1 MDNIQSTQDFWK
13 KNYERLAEFYKQN
26 GRWPQK
32 DSTGKE
38 KQLYLWSE
46 KQRAFYRD
54 AKIDMLD
61 FEKVQLLNN
70 IQFQWKETVLDPKVA
85 AEEKAKS
92 VAMPTEGRELQWMN
106 KYNAVK
112 RFKEEHGGMLPK
124 SNLQDKDEMNLYQW
138 IYRNE
143 RKIEKGELNIKLKH
157 LFEEIVEYVK
167 EEEEEKDNI
176 QRTPTLDQELFD
188 PYDNGTRYDNN
199 GFFNERPF
207 FNNDR
212 QFNNKGRQFNNDR
225 QYNNNYQRNN
235 DRQFGQNDTPFNN
248 DRQYNNYDNRQRN
261 YDRPYNNNYQR
272 NNDRQ
277 FGQNDAPFD
286 NERQYNNYDNRN
298 FRQNNRNFQPRN
310 NDNRNG
316 FYQQYNNDN
325 RGNQRPNY
333 NKNFR
338 QQEEKAFR
346 PWENGE
352 NTEPETNNGPKEST
366 YKPFNE
372 SLLKLL
378 KE

>member
-167 EEEEEKDNI
+167 EEEEEKDNV

-212 QFNNKGRQFNNDR
+212 QFNNKGRQFNN
-225 QYNNNYQRNN
+225 
-235 DRQFGQNDTPFNN
+235 
-248 DRQYNNYDNRQRN
+248 
-261 YDRPYNNNYQR
+261 DRPYNNNYQR

-352 NTEPETNNGPKEST
+352 NTEPETNNSPKEST

>member
-32 DSTGKE
+32 DSAGKE

-143 RKIEKGELNIKLKH
+143 RKM
-157 LFEEIVEYVK
+157 
-167 EEEEEKDNI
+167 
-176 QRTPTLDQELFD
+176 P
-188 PYDNGTRYDNN
+188 RYRRMIHEQIYY
-199 GFFNERPF
+199 G
-207 FNNDR
+207 
-212 QFNNKGRQFNNDR
+212 
-225 QYNNNYQRNN
+225 
-235 DRQFGQNDTPFNN
+235 
-248 DRQYNNYDNRQRN
+248 
-261 YDRPYNNNYQR
+261 
-272 NNDRQ
+272 
-277 FGQNDAPFD
+277 A
-286 NERQYNNYDNRN
+286 
-298 FRQNNRNFQPRN
+298 
-310 NDNRNG
+310 
-316 FYQQYNNDN
+316 
-325 RGNQRPNY
+325 
-333 NKNFR
+333 
-338 QQEEKAFR
+338 
-346 PWENGE
+346 
-352 NTEPETNNGPKEST
+352 
-366 YKPFNE
+366 
-372 SLLKLL
+372 
-378 KE
+378 